1 MSPRARIAVTT
12 LSVMVLIPDLAFGYL
27 DPGTG
32 SIIVQVLVAGALG
45 ALFTIK
51 NFYRTIKDFIIGI
64 FKGRA
69 SKEHKPVQ

>member
-1 MSPRARIAVTT
+1 MNSRFNLAVIT
-12 LSVMVLIPDLAFGYL
+12 LAAMVLIPDLAFGYL

-32 SIIVQVLVAGALG
+32 SIIVQVLVAGVLG

>member
-1 MSPRARIAVTT
+1 MNSRFNVAVTT
-12 LSVMVLIPDLAFGYL
+12 LAAMVLIPDLAFGYL

-69 SKEHKPVQ
+69 NKEHKPVQ